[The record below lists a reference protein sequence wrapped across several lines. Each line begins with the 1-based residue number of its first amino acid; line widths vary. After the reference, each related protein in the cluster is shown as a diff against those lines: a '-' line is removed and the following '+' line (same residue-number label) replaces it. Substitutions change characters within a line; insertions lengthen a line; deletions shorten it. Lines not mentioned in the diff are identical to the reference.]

1 MERPLVEVTQGAKN
15 MADGIWQCLGVFAD
29 HSQICFLYAGLYA
42 ARIEFHFNSMPPI
55 ELPRLTGSLRAF
67 SGVSYPHSRPPEN
80 VNDLLKRK
88 RQLRARKQL
97 AKTLS
102 WVELKNLISESASSD
117 KVAAQEVCISLLTD
131 KKKVFL
137 SSLFSQPELD
147 TEIVYSSDVLFLS
160 AFPPPP
166 GKDDWNPNLQI
177 FVGAL

>member
-1 MERPLVEVTQGAKN
+1 MFGSIN
-15 MADGIWQCLGVFAD
+15 FAD
-29 HSQICFLYAGLYA
+29 HSQIFFLYVGLYA
-42 ARIEFHFNSMPPI
+42 TRIEFHLNSMPPI

-137 SSLFSQPELD
+137 SSLFS
-147 TEIVYSSDVLFLS
+147 
-160 AFPPPP
+160 
-166 GKDDWNPNLQI
+166 
-177 FVGAL
+177 

>member
-1 MERPLVEVTQGAKN
+1 
-15 MADGIWQCLGVFAD
+15 
-29 HSQICFLYAGLYA
+29 
-42 ARIEFHFNSMPPI
+42 MPPI

-67 SGVSYPHSRPPEN
+67 SGVLYPHSRPPEN

-102 WVELKNLISESASSD
+102 WVELKGLISESASSD

-137 SSLFSQPELD
+137 SSLFS
-147 TEIVYSSDVLFLS
+147 
-160 AFPPPP
+160 
-166 GKDDWNPNLQI
+166 
-177 FVGAL
+177 

>member
-1 MERPLVEVTQGAKN
+1 MLYGTSAGWGNPGRKEYGGRNLVVFGSIN
-15 MADGIWQCLGVFAD
+15 FAD
-29 HSQICFLYAGLYA
+29 HSQIFFLYAGLYA
-42 ARIEFHFNSMPPI
+42 TRIEFHLNSMPPI

-97 AKTLS
+97 AKTSS

-137 SSLFSQPELD
+137 SSLFS
-147 TEIVYSSDVLFLS
+147 
-160 AFPPPP
+160 
-166 GKDDWNPNLQI
+166 
-177 FVGAL
+177 

>member
-1 MERPLVEVTQGAKN
+1 MERPLVEVTQGAKT

-42 ARIEFHFNSMPPI
+42 ARIEFHLNSMPPI

-137 SSLFSQPELD
+137 SSLFSQIQKQCIHGTFYFYPHSRLPLVRM
-147 TEIVYSSDVLFLS
+147 TGIRTFKFLS
-160 AFPPPP
+160 APFE
-166 GKDDWNPNLQI
+166 K
-177 FVGAL
+177 